1 MADKTP
7 EELRQELLA
16 RLAEVEVAMAALP
29 PSQPGDPLTKEEME
43 EVTKQLEI
51 IKRMAVKAAP
61 DTAG

>member
-1 MADKTP
+1 MVDKTS

-16 RLAEVEVAMAALP
+16 KLAEVEVAMAALP

-43 EVTKQLEI
+43 EVAKQLDI
-51 IKRMAVKAAP
+51 NKRLAIKAAP

>member
-1 MADKTP
+1 MVDKTS

-16 RLAEVEVAMAALP
+16 KLAEVEVAMAALP

-43 EVTKQLEI
+43 EVAKQLDI
-51 IKRMAVKAAP
+51 IKRLAIKAAP